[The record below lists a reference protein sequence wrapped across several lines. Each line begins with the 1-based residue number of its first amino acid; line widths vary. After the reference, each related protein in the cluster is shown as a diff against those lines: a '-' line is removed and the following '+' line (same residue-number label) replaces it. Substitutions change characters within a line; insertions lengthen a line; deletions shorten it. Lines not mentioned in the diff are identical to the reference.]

1 MKIEQRP
8 KVECECTI
16 RLTEGEMRFLDAMV
30 GYGWK
35 SFIETFE
42 KHMGQSY
49 VRDYKQS
56 GEVLF
61 HTIRE
66 HIPPILARVND
77 ARAVFSG
84 EKIAQHPPKPDQPC

>member
-8 KVECECTI
+8 RVECECTI

-42 KHMGQSY
+42 KNLGQSY
-49 VRDYKQS
+49 VRDYKKDGAEFFQ
-56 GEVLF
+56 
-61 HTIRE
+61 TIRE
-66 HIPPILARVND
+66 QIPPILRRVDD
-77 ARAVFSG
+77 ARSVFTG
-84 EKIAQHPPKPDQPC
+84 EKIAQTKPAPTAS

>member
-1 MKIEQRP
+1 MAKFEQRP
-8 KVECECTI
+8 TI
-16 RLTEGEMRFLDAMV
+16 TCNATMQLTEGEMRFLDAMV

-49 VRDYKQS
+49 VRDYKAH
-56 GEVLF
+56 GEEFFNSV
-61 HTIRE
+61 RAQ
-66 HIPPILARVND
+66 IPAILNRTND

-84 EKIAQHPPKPDQPC
+84 EKIAGQSEP

>member
-8 KVECECTI
+8 RVECECTI

-42 KHMGQSY
+42 QHMGQSY
-49 VRDYKQS
+49 VRDHKKHGAEFFQT
-56 GEVLF
+56 V
-61 HTIRE
+61 RE
-66 HIPPILARVND
+66 QIPPILARIDD
-77 ARAVFSG
+77 ARAVFTG
-84 EKIAQHPPKPDQPC
+84 EKVAQPKPTPTGS